1 MHDGITEEPAPPSL
15 ARRRAGD
22 DLFACPPVQW
32 RRARTRDDEEVL
44 CPRGRKIIFAII
56 QLKYENYIFVS
67 CQKGA

>member
-1 MHDGITEEPAPPSL
+1 
-15 ARRRAGD
+15 
-22 DLFACPPVQW
+22 
-32 RRARTRDDEEVL
+32 L